1 MIKSSFDLTPFLHYI
16 GSHKIC
22 IYMWT
27 VQCSSIVNE
36 NVNLLPWR
44 SEELRIM
51 SEVFFSASSENDH
64 DENHNHIFFLKK
76 TSKSIMHTDNNFQ

>member
-1 MIKSSFDLTPFLHYI
+1 
-16 GSHKIC
+16 
-22 IYMWT
+22 MWT

-64 DENHNHIFFLKK
+64 DENHNHNFFLKK
-76 TSKSIMHTDNNFQ
+76 NIYLKASCILTITSNKFSGKIFKKRRKGPYR